1 MPSAGKVPLSARS
14 WTSSCLPR
22 LDDRS
27 RAIQNLGGIAN
38 VTFLPRNCTADD
50 VISFDCGPANMV
62 IDRLVARLSQG
73 RELFDEDGRRAA
85 RGEVSPELLAE
96 LLAHPYFER
105 KPPKTSRGPEDFG
118 EDFVDKL
125 MRSAAKLSLREDS
138 MVSTATQLTVEA
150 IARHY
155 ERYLPHL
162 PDEVVLTGGGAHN
175 LEIRRRLAR
184 QAASFRDA
192 AP

>member
-1 MPSAGKVPLSARS
+1 M
-14 WTSSCLPR
+14 
-22 LDDRS
+22 
-27 RAIQNLGGIAN
+27 
-38 VTFLPRNCTADD
+38 TFLPRNCTADD

-96 LLAHPYFER
+96 LLAHPYLER

-150 IARHY
+150 IASHY

-175 LEIRRRLAR
+175 LEIRRRLQDRLPACAIR
-184 QAASFRDA
+184 LHDEFGVPGDA
-192 AP
+192 ARRRRGPFSRTKRCRETQLPFRR